1 LCKNNAMSINLAM
14 KILMQEF
21 VHLPIRILGAI
32 SIFLSSYV
40 LHLIIFSFFL
50 IFVVIKLRH
59 KIKELFK
66 KKKIIF
72 EKEFI
77 FIKKQI
83 LRSSIIVGI
92 IFGIIFASTAI
103 IQQLSDFY
111 GYNDILYL
119 LVSFFLYLFLII
131 LNFSLF
137 GFFYFFL
144 FFIISHFLI
153 GLIFFILS
161 FKNKKLFKL
170 SLFIIFTLPVSIY
183 LFLKKG
189 KRFKEKKVTHS
200 K

>member
-1 LCKNNAMSINLAM
+1 MSINLAM